1 MNKSNIFLN
10 KLQNILYTAI
20 SAFKRNKDENLNED
34 IRPDVRET
42 VKLIIN
48 HCRPL
53 IEGNNFNEF
62 FTMIDTY
69 LNDLGIGARGK
80 YGKWVSEALINSLY
94 DVFDSSAIFSINS
107 KSGEQE
113 LLDPSFNANVQAYYA
128 MLTQI
133 KVPPLAKNMRL
144 SFTEC
149 PKLKVIDFTDAV
161 NIEEI
166 IIIGGYGH
174 GKDLPSLDRI
184 IFNQHDTYSKF
195 KSITLAYINHISD
208 LILPK
213 ALDNAKFAI
222 SNCISLSNI
231 VFNDSPTNKGHISI
245 VGCDNLK
252 SVSIPTNYTNVVPY
266 GPTAHAISSLQPNL
280 ACKLILEDIKQ
291 LRAIFKDQYDVDIFS
306 DMQYHSY
313 YRDGMK
319 QFFDSVE
326 FRDKASEGEFKR
338 LRYSWYSQTGT
349 NKESIN
355 EILKDTV
362 GEDTLRKRRRYY
374 LTHGITTSGLLESD
388 TLGITTPY
396 MLRIDGELLKCGDYH
411 PYIKEYTAQK
421 PSDAYNYLII
431 KHPEFLR

>member
-1 MNKSNIFLN
+1 MDKNNIFLN

-20 SAFKRNKDENLNED
+20 SAFKRNKDESLDED
-34 IRPDVRET
+34 MRPDVRET

-69 LNDLGIGARGK
+69 LNDLGINARGR

-107 KSGEQE
+107 KSGEQG
-113 LLDPSFNANVQAYYA
+113 LLDPSFSSNIQAYYD

-133 KVPPLAKNMRL
+133 KVPQWVEKMRL
-144 SFTEC
+144 PFIKC
-149 PKLKVIDFTDAV
+149 PKLEVIDFTNAV
-161 NIEEI
+161 NIKEI
-166 IIIGGYGH
+166 VIIGGYED
-174 GKDLPSLDRI
+174 GKDLPLLKHV
-184 IFNQHDTYSKF
+184 IFNQHDTYSKL
-195 KSITLAYINHISD
+195 KDVSLSYINHVSD

-213 ALDNAKFAI
+213 ALDNAKFGI

-231 VFNDSPTNKGHISI
+231 VFNDSPTNKGQINI

-252 SVSIPTNYTNVVPY
+252 SVSIPTNYTDVVPY

-306 DMQYHSY
+306 DMQYNSY

-338 LRYSWYSQTGT
+338 LRDS
-349 NKESIN
+349 
-355 EILKDTV
+355 
-362 GEDTLRKRRRYY
+362 
-374 LTHGITTSGLLESD
+374 
-388 TLGITTPY
+388 
-396 MLRIDGELLKCGDYH
+396 
-411 PYIKEYTAQK
+411 
-421 PSDAYNYLII
+421 
-431 KHPEFLR
+431 